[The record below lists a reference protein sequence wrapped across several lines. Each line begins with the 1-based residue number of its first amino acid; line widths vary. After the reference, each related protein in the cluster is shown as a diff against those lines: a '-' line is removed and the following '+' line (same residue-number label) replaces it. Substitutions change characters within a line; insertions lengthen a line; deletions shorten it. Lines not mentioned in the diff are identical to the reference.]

1 MFFLAHSSQ
10 VFLLPRPPLFF
21 YRLTPNHLHSSYL
34 VCSILWSLFK
44 YFAAVHVGSVRQT
57 ATIVSMSSDHLRTGD
72 KAIVRFRFIKNPEYL
87 RCDMR
92 MVFREGR
99 TKAVG
104 TVSKLFPYVCVV
116 AQNVRQPRAAKKTLE
131 SSHQQRPQNEPQKPS
146 KRNRRSRNYYRAQEA
161 EVKEKEPSVEA

>member
-1 MFFLAHSSQ
+1 M
-10 VFLLPRPPLFF
+10 
-21 YRLTPNHLHSSYL
+21 
-34 VCSILWSLFK
+34 
-44 YFAAVHVGSVRQT
+44 GSVRQT

-104 TVSKLFPYVCVV
+104 TVSCFRMSVSSLKMFGNRELQRRRWSP
-116 AQNVRQPRAAKKTLE
+116 
-131 SSHQQRPQNEPQKPS
+131 SHQQRPQNEPQKPS